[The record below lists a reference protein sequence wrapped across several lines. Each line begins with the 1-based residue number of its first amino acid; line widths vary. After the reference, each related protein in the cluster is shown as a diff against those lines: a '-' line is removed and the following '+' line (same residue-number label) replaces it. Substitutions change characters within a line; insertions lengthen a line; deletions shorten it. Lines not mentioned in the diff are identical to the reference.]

1 MVQRAVVQNALLNIF
16 LTANIGKNMGKILLI
31 DDDAAFLKLLEEYV
45 EKRYPGLTVLT
56 CNDPIK
62 CLASITD
69 DLDLLL
75 VDLEMPG
82 LDGSKILAYAVSRG
96 VSKNRIIILSGHD
109 AEYLH
114 DRFPMG
120 SCLAVLNKFEMQQE
134 NALDMIFNS
143 LQQKGLTRKTSEVYF
158 LKQG

>member
-1 MVQRAVVQNALLNIF
+1 
-16 LTANIGKNMGKILLI
+16 
-31 DDDAAFLKLLEEYV
+31 V
-45 EKRYPGLTVLT
+45 ETRYPGLAVLT

-62 CLASITD
+62 CLTSITD

-109 AEYLH
+109 ADYLH

-120 SCLAVLNKFEMQQE
+120 SCLAVLNKFEAHQE
-134 NALDMIFNS
+134 NALDMIFSS
-143 LQQKGLTRKTSEVYF
+143 LQQKSQEQKKSTPSTP
-158 LKQG
+158 

>member
-1 MVQRAVVQNALLNIF
+1 M
-16 LTANIGKNMGKILLI
+16 KKILLI

-45 EKRYPGLTVLT
+45 EERYPGLHVLT

-62 CLASITD
+62 CLVFITE

-82 LDGSKILAYAVSRG
+82 LDGAKILSYATSRG
-96 VSKNRIIILSGHD
+96 LSKNRIVILSGRD

-114 DRFPMG
+114 QRFPLG
-120 SCLAVLNKFEMQQE
+120 SCLAVLNKFEGKQRDV
-134 NALDMIFNS
+134 LDMIFNS
-143 LQQKGLTRKTSEVYF
+143 LQKKSETQANACIPDERHE
-158 LKQG
+158 K